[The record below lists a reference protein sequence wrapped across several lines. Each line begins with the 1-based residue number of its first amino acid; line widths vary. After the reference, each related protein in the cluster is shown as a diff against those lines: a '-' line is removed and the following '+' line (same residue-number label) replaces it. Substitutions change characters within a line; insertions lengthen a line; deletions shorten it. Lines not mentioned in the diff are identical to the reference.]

1 MKWGGNLGVMEDPSA
16 YLRPCRM
23 FNLNAKKDGFVK
35 FPKILEDLKS
45 KIVMEKE
52 KGFGFEID

>member
-1 MKWGGNLGVMEDPSA
+1 
-16 YLRPCRM
+16 M